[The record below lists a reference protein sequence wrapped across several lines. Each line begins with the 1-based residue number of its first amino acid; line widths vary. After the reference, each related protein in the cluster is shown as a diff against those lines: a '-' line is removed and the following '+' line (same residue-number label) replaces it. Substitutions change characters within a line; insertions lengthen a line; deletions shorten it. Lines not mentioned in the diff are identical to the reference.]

1 MQEPER
7 LLPRKRLLFGVGIA
21 FGVYVALLLLVN
33 TEDLLAQLRRFPP
46 NLLLPLALL
55 KLVSWFFRFQ
65 VWQHFLG
72 VAGVRDAIGTTNSAL
87 LYLAGFTMAV
97 SPGKSAEVLK
107 ALVLRRWTGL
117 PLTQGMPVIL
127 AERVVETLS
136 VLILSAVSLLLGAAA
151 LEPGPA
157 QSLLMLAAGILAG
170 GLLFMQSR
178 TAQRKLLHLL
188 ARLPL
193 LWRRAG
199 VAGRLSGRLQKS
211 SAATAFAPGHWF
223 QAYWP
228 RRETPVVLLVIL
240 RGFDVPFSTELLFQS
255 LLNCFL
261 VAIDRRT
268 ERLAQWRRHHRIV
281 CQRHAADYRRTTSTR
296 RHGIQRGSDCAHREP
311 SFTSGYVSSSGC
323 WSLWYTDSACLALE
337 NMISQAAT
345 QTAAAATKEKMYELG
360 ELKRTLIQPGRRTR

>member
-7 LLPRKRLLFGVGIA
+7 LFPRKRLLIGVGIA
-21 FGVYVALLLLVN
+21 FCVYVALLLAIN

-46 NLLLPLALL
+46 KLLLPLALL
-55 KLVSWFFRFQ
+55 KPVSWFFRFQ
-65 VWQHFLG
+65 VWQHFLS
-72 VAGVRDAIGTTNSAL
+72 VAGVRDAIGTTNSVL
-87 LYLAGFTMAV
+87 LYLAGLTMAV

-157 QSLLMLAAGILAG
+157 QSLLMLATGILAG

-178 TAQRKLLHLL
+178 TAQRKLLLLL

-193 LWRRAG
+193 LWRAQGWLAG
-199 VAGRLSGRLQKS
+199 FLGGIRNLLRPRHLLRVLVPGLL
-211 SAATAFAPGHWF
+211 ATAGDA
-223 QAYWP
+223 
-228 RRETPVVLLVIL
+228 VVLLVIL

-255 LLNCFL
+255 LLIVSLSPLIGALSGLPNGAGITELSVSAMLLTIVAPHQPAVTVSSAGAIALIESFFHKWLRVLVGLL
-261 VAIDRRT
+261 VALVHRQ
-268 ERLAQWRRHHRIV
+268 RLFGAGNTTDQ
-281 CQRHAADYRRTTSTR
+281 AA
-296 RHGIQRGSDCAHREP
+296 
-311 SFTSGYVSSSGC
+311 
-323 WSLWYTDSACLALE
+323 
-337 NMISQAAT
+337 SQAAV
-345 QTAAAATKEKMYELG
+345 AAAKEEMYEL
-360 ELKRTLIQPGRRTR
+360 ES